1 MSKHVVHRITL
12 AGLLITVAGSLFFS
26 TKAVL
31 VKLAFRDTPVD
42 AVSLLAARMFF
53 ALPFYLLAA
62 WWSRPQG
69 DTAKL
74 TRKQWGY
81 IIGLGLAGY
90 YLSSLFDFMGLQYI
104 SAGLERLILFLYP
117 SFSVLIN
124 AWVFR
129 EKVPVRQRWA
139 LGLTYTGILLA
150 YIGELTI
157 DSGSPGFFLGTGLVF
172 LCSITFAIYISG
184 SGRLIPQVGATR
196 FTAYVMLSSS
206 FGVFMHFLLAGN
218 YSILNQSADFVW
230 YGLALGV
237 VSTVIPSFLISAG
250 PQRIGSNNSAI
261 ISSIGPVS
269 TIFQAWWLLDEP
281 IFTTQIIGTML
292 VVLGVILLGWVPRV
306 KGPKKEG

>member
-1 MSKHVVHRITL
+1 MHKMTL
-12 AGLLITVAGSLFFS
+12 AGLLLTVVGSLFFS

-62 WWSRPQG
+62 WWSRPKG
-69 DTAKL
+69 DVAPL
-74 TRKQWGY
+74 TRKQW
-81 IIGLGLAGY
+81 ISILGLGLAGY

-129 EKVPVRQRWA
+129 EKVPKRQRWA
-139 LGLTYTGILLA
+139 LALTYAGILLA
-150 YIGELTI
+150 YVGELTI
-157 DSGSPGFFLGTGLVF
+157 DSDNPGFFLGTGLIF

-184 SGRLIPQVGATR
+184 SGRLIPQVGTTR

-206 FGVFMHFLLAGN
+206 FGVFLHFLLAGN
-218 YSILNQSADFVW
+218 YSILDQSADFVW

-237 VSTVIPSFLISAG
+237 VATVIPSFLISAG
-250 PQRIGSNNSAI
+250 TRRIGSNNSSI

-269 TIFQAWWLLDEP
+269 TIIQAWWLLDEP
-281 IFTTQIIGTML
+281 IFATQIIGTVL
-292 VVLGVILLGWVPRV
+292 VLGGVVLLGWVPAKNRD
-306 KGPKKEG
+306 KKPE

>member
-1 MSKHVVHRITL
+1 MTL
-12 AGLLITVAGSLFFS
+12 AGLLLTVVGSLFFS

-62 WWSRPQG
+62 WWSRPKG
-69 DTAKL
+69 GIAPL
-74 TRKQWGY
+74 TRNQWIY
-81 IIGLGLAGY
+81 ILGLGLAGY

-124 AWVFR
+124 AWAFK
-129 EKVPVRQRWA
+129 EKVPKRQRWA
-139 LGLTYTGILLA
+139 LALTYAGILLA
-150 YIGELTI
+150 YVGELTI
-157 DSGSPGFFLGTGLVF
+157 DSDKPGFFLGTGLIF

-184 SGRLIPQVGATR
+184 SGRLIPQVGTTR

-206 FGVFMHFLLAGN
+206 FGVFMHFLVAGN
-218 YSILNQSADFVW
+218 YSILDQSADFVW

-237 VSTVIPSFLISAG
+237 VATVIPSFLISAG
-250 PQRIGSNNSAI
+250 TRRIGSNNSAI

-269 TIFQAWWLLDEP
+269 TIIQAWWLLDEP
-281 IFTTQIIGTML
+281 IFATQIIGTL
-292 VVLGVILLGWVPRV
+292 LVLGGVVLLGWVPAKNRD
-306 KGPKKEG
+306 KKPE

>member
-1 MSKHVVHRITL
+1 MTL
-12 AGLLITVAGSLFFS
+12 AGLLLTVVGSLFFS

-62 WWSRPQG
+62 WWSRPKG
-69 DTAKL
+69 GIAPI
-74 TRKQWGY
+74 TRKQWIY
-81 IIGLGLAGY
+81 ILGLGLAGY

-124 AWVFR
+124 AWAFK
-129 EKVPVRQRWA
+129 EKVPKRQRWA
-139 LGLTYTGILLA
+139 LALTYAGILLA
-150 YIGELTI
+150 YVGELTI
-157 DSGSPGFFLGTGLVF
+157 DSDKPGFFLGTGLIF

-184 SGRLIPQVGATR
+184 SGRLIPQVGTTR

-206 FGVFMHFLLAGN
+206 FGVFMHFLVAGN
-218 YSILNQSADFVW
+218 YSILDQSADFVW

-237 VSTVIPSFLISAG
+237 VATVIPSFLISAG
-250 PQRIGSNNSAI
+250 TKRIGSNNSAI

-269 TIFQAWWLLDEP
+269 TIIQAWWLLDEP
-281 IFTTQIIGTML
+281 IFATQIIGTL
-292 VVLGVILLGWVPRV
+292 LVLGGVVLLGWVPAKNRD
-306 KGPKKEG
+306 KKPE

>member
-1 MSKHVVHRITL
+1 MTL
-12 AGLLITVAGSLFFS
+12 AGLLLTVVGSLFFS

-62 WWSRPQG
+62 WWSRPKG
-69 DTAKL
+69 GIAPL
-74 TRKQWGY
+74 TRKQWIY
-81 IIGLGLAGY
+81 ILGLGLAGY

-124 AWVFR
+124 AWAFK
-129 EKVPVRQRWA
+129 EKVPKRQRWA
-139 LGLTYTGILLA
+139 LALTYAGILLA
-150 YIGELTI
+150 YVGELTI
-157 DSGSPGFFLGTGLVF
+157 DSDKPGFFLGTGLIF

-184 SGRLIPQVGATR
+184 SGRLIPQVGTTR

-206 FGVFMHFLLAGN
+206 FGVFMHFLVAGN
-218 YSILNQSADFVW
+218 YSILDQSADFVW

-237 VSTVIPSFLISAG
+237 VATVIPSFLISAG
-250 PQRIGSNNSAI
+250 TRRIGSNNSAI

-269 TIFQAWWLLDEP
+269 TIIQAWWLLDEP
-281 IFTTQIIGTML
+281 IFATQIIGTL
-292 VVLGVILLGWVPRV
+292 LVLGGVVLLGWVPAKNRD
-306 KGPKKEG
+306 KKPE